1 MEYSVTT
8 QAANTSSD
16 TSWAKPRPAVPVVAK
31 TESWN
36 VATLTGT
43 PVMKMSAAINQ
54 LTGSYPGRG
63 ATVPV
68 GLRMYGRYES
78 KGALNIDFEGD
89 LATLECGRARAA
101 EPYTVEKRSRPHH
114 GARTE

>member
-16 TSWAKPRPAVPVVAK
+16 TSWAKPRAAVPVVAK
-31 TESWN
+31 TESCN

-54 LTGSYPGRG
+54 LTGSYPGGGPRFPWG
-63 ATVPV
+63 CACTEDMSP
-68 GLRMYGRYES
+68 
-78 KGALNIDFEGD
+78 
-89 LATLECGRARAA
+89 RA
-101 EPYTVEKRSRPHH
+101 P
-114 GARTE
+114 

>member
-1 MEYSVTT
+1 
-8 QAANTSSD
+8 
-16 TSWAKPRPAVPVVAK
+16 
-31 TESWN
+31 
-36 VATLTGT
+36 
-43 PVMKMSAAINQ
+43 
-54 LTGSYPGRG
+54 
-63 ATVPV
+63 V

-101 EPYTVEKRSRPHH
+101 EPYTVEKRSRPHD